1 MQPFSAATGLGNP
14 HLQTLLPRFIRR
26 QPLFT
31 PITQRLEMP
40 DGDFID
46 LAWTEQPDHTN
57 HHQPLIILLHGLEGS
72 FNSPYANGLLMAAKQ
87 QGWLGVMMHFRGCS
101 GELNRH
107 PQSYHSGDIKD
118 VRFFIQWL
126 RQQFPQ
132 RPFMAVGVSLGG
144 NVLINYLANY
154 RDNSE
159 LIAAQA
165 ISPPLNLAS
174 CSDRIQQGFSR
185 VYQRYLLTSL
195 KRTVTQKIDRQP
207 HTMPI
212 NQQQLASIN
221 SVWQFDQA
229 VTAPLHGFKNA
240 DDYYQRC
247 SGLQQLMKIRS
258 PLRIIHAKDDP
269 FMNSDVIPSQ
279 PLPANIRYDLSAA
292 GGHVGFI
299 NGSLLKPQFWLEHTV
314 PAWFQQQLDQHQ
326 TTQPNND

>member
-1 MQPFSAATGLGNP
+1 MQPFSAAIGLGNP

-31 PITQRLEMP
+31 PITQRLEIP
-40 DGDFID
+40 DDDFVD
-46 LAWTEQPDHTN
+46 LAWTEQHDLTN
-57 HHQPLIILLHGLEGS
+57 HHQPLMILLHGLEGS

-132 RPFMAVGVSLGG
+132 RPLMAVGVSLGG

-154 RDNSE
+154 PDNSE

-195 KRTVTQKIDRQP
+195 KRTVAQKIERHP
-207 HTMPI
+207 YTMPI
-212 NQQQLASIN
+212 NRQQLASIN
-221 SVWQFDQA
+221 NVWQFDQA

-247 SGLQQLMKIRS
+247 SGLQQLTNITQ
-258 PLRIIHAKDDP
+258 PLRIIHAQDDP
-269 FMNSDVIPSQ
+269 FMNNDVIPSQ
-279 PLPANIRYDLSAA
+279 PLPTNIRYDLSTT

-299 NGSLLKPQFWLEHTV
+299 SGSLLKPQFWLEQTV
-314 PAWFQQQLDQHQ
+314 PKWFQHQLALHQ
-326 TTQPNND
+326 S

>member
-1 MQPFSAATGLGNP
+1 MQPFTAPIGLRNP
-14 HLQTLLPRFIRR
+14 HLQTLLPRLIRR
-26 QPLFT
+26 HPLFT

-40 DGDFID
+40 DGDFVD
-46 LAWTEQPDHTN
+46 LAWTEQPDLIN
-57 HHQPLIILLHGLEGS
+57 HHQPLMILLHGLEGS

-132 RPFMAVGVSLGG
+132 RPLMAVGVSLGG
-144 NVLINYLANY
+144 NVLINYLAHY
-154 RDNSE
+154 PDNSE

-174 CSDRIQQGFSR
+174 CSHRIQQGFSR
-185 VYQRYLLTSL
+185 VYQHYLLTSL
-195 KRTVTQKIDRQP
+195 KRTVAQKIERHP

-247 SGLQQLMKIRS
+247 SGLLQLAKITL

-269 FMNSDVIPSQ
+269 FMCRDVIPQ
-279 PLPANIRYDLSAA
+279 HPLPTNIHYDLSAT

-314 PAWFQQQLDQHQ
+314 PTWFQQQL
-326 TTQPNND
+326 T

>member
-1 MQPFSAATGLGNP
+1 MQPFTAASGLGNP

-26 QPLFT
+26 QPLFA
-31 PITQRLEMP
+31 PVTQRLEIP
-40 DGDFID
+40 DGDFVD
-46 LAWTEQPDHTN
+46 LAWTEQPDINN
-57 HHQPLIILLHGLEGS
+57 HHQPIMILFHGLEGS

-107 PQSYHSGDIKD
+107 PQSYHSGDIND
-118 VRFFIQWL
+118 VQFFIQWL

-144 NVLINYLANY
+144 NVLINYLANCP
-154 RDNSE
+154 NNNE

-195 KRTVTQKIDRQP
+195 KRTIAKKIERHP
-207 HTMPI
+207 HTMPV
-212 NQQQLASIN
+212 NQHQLTTIS
-221 SVWQFDQA
+221 SVRQFDQA
-229 VTAPLHGFKNA
+229 VTAPLHGFKSAN
-240 DDYYQRC
+240 DYYQHC
-247 SGLQQLMKIRS
+247 SGLSQLTKITL

-269 FMNSDVIPSQ
+269 FMNNDVIPSQ
-279 PLPANIRYDLSAA
+279 PLPINIDYHLSTT

-299 NGSLLKPQFWLEHTV
+299 SGSLLKPQFWLEHTV
-314 PAWFQQQLDQHQ
+314 PEWFQRQLRLHQSQQLK
-326 TTQPNND
+326 

>member
-1 MQPFSAATGLGNP
+1 MQPFTAPIGLRNP
-14 HLQTLLPRFIRR
+14 HLQTLLPRLIRR
-26 QPLFT
+26 HPLFT

-40 DGDFID
+40 DDDFVD
-46 LAWTEQPDHTN
+46 LAWTEQPDLTN
-57 HHQPLIILLHGLEGS
+57 HHQPLMILLHGLEGS

-132 RPFMAVGVSLGG
+132 RPLMAVGVSLGG
-144 NVLINYLANY
+144 NVLINYLAHY
-154 RDNSE
+154 PDNSE

-174 CSDRIQQGFSR
+174 CSHRIQQGFSR
-185 VYQRYLLTSL
+185 VYQHYLLTSL
-195 KRTVTQKIDRQP
+195 KRTVAQKIERHP

-212 NQQQLASIN
+212 NQQQLASIH

-247 SGLQQLMKIRS
+247 SGLLQLTNITQ
-258 PLRIIHAKDDP
+258 PLRIIHAQDDP
-269 FMNSDVIPSQ
+269 FMNNDVIPSQ
-279 PLPANIRYDLSAA
+279 PLPTNIRYDLSTT

-299 NGSLLKPQFWLEHTV
+299 SGSLLKPQFWLEQTV
-314 PAWFQQQLDQHQ
+314 PKWFQHQLALHQ
-326 TTQPNND
+326 S